1 MLLEK
6 KDFELM
12 NITGLPAEKQE
23 AIIALKNNIQMDHE
37 GIIQYSNEVSKQI
50 TDFSSELLRSVK
62 LKDNPEVEEL
72 LTELLG
78 NLNTIDATS
87 LTPRKQGFFARL
99 FKTDD
104 VKNFITKYESIEGV
118 VSEVAKKLE
127 QAEYQL
133 RKDVQTCNMYLEENS
148 EYIEN
153 LDMHIVA
160 AKMRLAEE
168 KATLEEKRKTIDKAD
183 LLAVQELSMFEGEV
197 RRLERKV
204 HDMLIQREIA
214 IQNIPQIMLIRDG
227 DAVLIE
233 KINTGIT
240 TAIPLWER
248 QIVISIQAIR
258 QQNAVKLEKGVSDTT
273 NKLIAKNAELIKGSS
288 IAVATELERD
298 IVDIDTLKK
307 SNEALIQT
315 ITEIRNIQANGAKT
329 RIKVEEELLQLQTKL
344 NTLMLEDK
352 SK

>member
-12 NITGLPAEKQE
+12 NISGLPVEKQE
-23 AIIALKNNIQMDHE
+23 AILSLKDNIQMNHE
-37 GIIQYSNEVSKQI
+37 GIIQYSNEVSRQI

-78 NLNTIDATS
+78 NLNTIDSTS
-87 LTPRKQGFFARL
+87 LTPKKQGFFAKL

-104 VKNFITKYESIEGV
+104 VKAFITKYESIESV

-133 RKDVQTCNMYLEENS
+133 RKDVQTCNMYLQENS
-148 EYIEN
+148 EYLEN

-160 AKMRLAEE
+160 AKMRLEEE
-168 KATLEEKRKTIDKAD
+168 KKTLEEKRQTVDKTD

-197 RRLERKV
+197 RRLDRKV

-315 ITEIRNIQANGAKT
+315 ITEIRKIQAEGAKN
-329 RIKVEEELLQLQTKL
+329 RLKVEEELLQLQTKL
-344 NTLMLEDK
+344 NTLMIEDK
-352 SK
+352 TK